1 MQSGALMQVKWL
13 RLALADLEKAVDY
26 VAQANPDAAE
36 KTAAR
41 IWEATQMLAD
51 HPEIGRSGRVPNT
64 RELFVPET
72 SYIVPYRVVG
82 NAVQILRVLHT
93 SRKWP
98 DDFS

>member
-1 MQSGALMQVKWL
+1 MQVKWL
-13 RLALADLEKAVDY
+13 RLALADLEKAVAY
-26 VAQANPDAAE
+26 IAQSNPDAAE

-41 IWEATQMLAD
+41 IWEATQMLAH
-51 HPEIGRSGRVPNT
+51 HPEIGRPGRVPNT
-64 RELFVPET
+64 RELFVPGT

-98 DDFS
+98 NDFS